1 MELTKQVP
9 NLQLCKKLKEL
20 GWDKETLFVWSPIPK
35 VVGKNGICETVGY
48 DLAINGKQRTY
59 GSKVCYPAPTV
70 AELGEALPEWVV
82 FKGFKYRFQIWRK
95 CHDNNPN
102 SLWGIRY
109 NSSDYNYNPVEEKCP
124 IISLEEQTIP
134 IAKMGYGAEH
144 DNFFATTEAD
154 ARAKMWIYLKENK
167 LL

>member
-20 GWDKETLFVWSPIPK
+20 GWDKETYFVWSPIPK

-70 AELGEALPEWVV
+70 AELGEALPKW
-82 FKGFKYRFQIWRK
+82 
-95 CHDNNPN
+95 
-102 SLWGIRY
+102 
-109 NSSDYNYNPVEEKCP
+109 
-124 IISLEEQTIP
+124 
-134 IAKMGYGAEH
+134 AEH

-154 ARAKMWIYLKENK
+154 ARAKMWIYLKEKN